1 MQSAWTDTGCVD
13 MSEQTEEQLPYCQC
27 VQGVLKDSITPSRD
41 KSQHVLQC
49 VLTDCRRRWNT
60 RFTEIIL
67 VKTRA
72 QSNLLSQSI
81 LFARHSIHSIDYVH
95 LDIYLKSSISNNI
108 WMCREEERRGSAG
121 SASPSKIPRGQPG
134 SDERYPSNKVVRQ
147 LVINAL
153 LLEDVSTDVCT
164 VQYELGEENIEL
176 RLQL

>member
-1 MQSAWTDTGCVD
+1 MDGHRACWHVWADRGAIAMLSVCPR
-13 MSEQTEEQLPYCQC
+13 SS
-27 VQGVLKDSITPSRD
+27 QGLNHTFQRQESTCPAVRL
-41 KSQHVLQC
+41 
-49 VLTDCRRRWNT
+49 NT

-153 LLEDVSTDVCT
+153 LVEDVSTDVCT
-164 VQYELGEENIEL
+164 VQCELWEENIEL